1 MSTKILRTAVLAAAI
16 GLPGAAMA
24 AEWDA
29 ACVCKWPNRPAL
41 TAFVIVTAENID
53 KVKQTMAADGLKTST
68 EHVFK
73 ASACANKQLCEGL
86 KVANQP
92 DGEPVTGSFKLFV
105 RGVAGDLD
113 ASKLQPGGRI
123 RFTGEPK

>member
-1 MSTKILRTAVLAAAI
+1 MMTNVLRATVLAAAI
-16 GLPGAAMA
+16 GAPGAAAA

-29 ACVCKWPNRPAL
+29 ACVCKWPNRAAL
-41 TAFVIVTAENID
+41 TAVVIVTAENVD

-73 ASACANKQLCEGL
+73 ASSCTDKKLCEGL
-86 KVANQP
+86 KFANQP
-92 DGEPVTGSFKLFV
+92 DGEPVTGTFKLFV

-113 ASKLQPGGRI
+113 AAKLAPGSRI
-123 RFTGEPK
+123 RFSGEPK